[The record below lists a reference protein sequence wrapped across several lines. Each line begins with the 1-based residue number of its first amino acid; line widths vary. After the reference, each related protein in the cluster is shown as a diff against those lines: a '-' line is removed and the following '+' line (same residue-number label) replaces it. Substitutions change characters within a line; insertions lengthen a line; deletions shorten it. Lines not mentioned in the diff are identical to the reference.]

1 MLCENLKKLREE
13 RGLTKKQMSD
23 LIGIP
28 YTTYVGYET
37 LVREPKKEQVDKI
50 AEALNVPSAYI
61 LGLTD
66 ARSYTG
72 WDGIEVTTH
81 EIDMILA
88 FRKADEVDKRAIERI
103 LKIQ

>member
-1 MLCENLKKLREE
+1 
-13 RGLTKKQMSD
+13 MSD

-28 YTTYVGYET
+28 YTTYIGYET

-50 AEALNVPSAYI
+50 ANMLNVSSAYI

-66 ARSYTG
+66 AKSYTG
-72 WDGIEVTTH
+72 CDGVVLNTQ

-103 LKIQ
+103 LKLY